1 VSLDELRQGIR
12 IWVDAGGSRAELA
25 RRVGR
30 KATTVKRIA
39 ADTLTPSPALHRQ
52 LEAALATRP
61 KRRRAGRPLGDSGTV
76 RDRLRM
82 NPCRLVAADWKRI
95 RGDHGLV
102 AAEQCP
108 EWALIE
114 ARPVSA
120 QQVNE
125 VEREVRRLAL
135 LPQEERTDQAYQEL
149 LDACDARTDAHR
161 NRRGPS
167 DHAIVRE
174 LTHEAFTWGCR
185 DEDGLASEVKSD
197 ANNLR
202 RGVTARQREGLLP
215 AWVYDDD
222 EALPAHPRAHVVFEQ
237 LLALRASASPVIE
250 QPFLEL
256 ARAARW
262 AHTQEHITAEKP
274 LRMEHRRRIED
285 QVGRPQAISGESGM
299 IVSVDFDRETDGP

>member
-1 VSLDELRQGIR
+1 MSLDELRQGIR
-12 IWVDAGGSRAELA
+12 LWAAAGSYAELA

-30 KATTVKRIA
+30 TSTTVKRIA
-39 ADTLTPSPALHRQ
+39 AETLTPSAALDLQ
-52 LEAALATRP
+52 LEAALATP
-61 KRRRAGRPLGDSGTV
+61 PARRRAGRPLGDSGAV

-82 NPCRLVAADWKRI
+82 DPSRLMEADWKRI
-95 RGDHGLV
+95 RDDHGVV

-108 EWALIE
+108 EWRLIE

-120 QQVNE
+120 QQMNE
-125 VEREVRRLAL
+125 AEREVRRLAL
-135 LPQEERTDQAYQEL
+135 LPQEERTDQAYQEF

-174 LTHEAFTWGCR
+174 LTHEAFSLGFR

-202 RGVTARQREGLLP
+202 RWVTARQSDGRLP
-215 AWVYDDD
+215 DWVYDDD
-222 EALPAHPRAHVVFEQ
+222 EALPAHPRARVVFEQ

-262 AHTQEHITAEKP
+262 ARTEEHIIAQKP
-274 LRMEHRRRIED
+274 LRVEHRRRVED
-285 QVGRPQAISGESGM
+285 RVGRPQAISGESGM
-299 IVSVDFDRETDGP
+299 ILTVDFDRETDGP